1 MFKYVR
7 MIDNFK
13 SLNTTNHITK
23 RSKRLQIANMLLL
36 TESASLIGCYVIDT
50 GHENGLE
57 VHAVYN
63 NGIIKIYNLN
73 TSKFITVLIA
83 RIGQMKR
90 YPNIEITKTMKR
102 KIKSHVQNNYNEI
115 AFWGGILC

>member
-1 MFKYVR
+1 MFTYVR
-7 MIDNFK
+7 MLNDFK
-13 SLNTTNHITK
+13 SLNTTNHINS
-23 RSKRLQIANMLLL
+23 RSERLKIANALIFS
-36 TESASLIGCYVIDT
+36 EKASLLGYYVIDT
-50 GHENGLE
+50 GHANGLE

-63 NGIIKIYNLN
+63 NGIIKIYNLR

-102 KIKSHVQNNYNEI
+102 KIKAHIQNGYND
-115 AFWGGILC
+115 

>member
-7 MIDNFK
+7 TINNFK
-13 SLNTTNHITK
+13 SLNETTHINK
-23 RSKRLQIANMLLL
+23 RSKRLQVANMLLL

-63 NGIIKIYNLN
+63 NGVIKIYNLR
-73 TSKFITVLIA
+73 TSKFVTVLIA

-102 KIKSHVQNNYNEI
+102 KIKSHVQNGYNEI
-115 AFWGGILC
+115 AF

>member
-13 SLNTTNHITK
+13 SLDATNHITK
-23 RSKRLQIANMLLL
+23 RSKRVQIANMLLL
-36 TESASLIGCYVIDT
+36 TESASLIGYYVIDT

-63 NGIIKIYNLN
+63 NGIVKVYNAN
-73 TSKFITVLIA
+73 SHKFITVLIA
-83 RIGQMKR
+83 REPQIAR
-90 YPNIEITKTMKR
+90 YEIKITKTMHK
-102 KIKSHVQNNYNEI
+102 KIKSHIEQVYNEI
-115 AFWGGILC
+115 AF

>member
-1 MFKYVR
+1 MFKYVK
-7 MIDNFK
+7 MIEDFK
-13 SLNTTNHITK
+13 SLNETNHITK
-23 RSKRLQIANMLLL
+23 RSKRLQIANMLLF

-50 GHENGLE
+50 GHGNGLE

-63 NGIIKIYNLN
+63 NGVIKIYNLR

-83 RIGQMKR
+83 RVGQMKR

-102 KIKSHVQNNYNEI
+102 KIKAHVKNGYNEI
-115 AFWGGILC
+115 AF

>member
-13 SLNTTNHITK
+13 SLDTTNHITK
-23 RSKRLQIANMLLL
+23 RSKRVQIANMLLL
-36 TESASLIGCYVIDT
+36 TESASLIGYYVIDT

-57 VHAVYN
+57 VHALYN
-63 NGIIKIYNLN
+63 NGIIKIYNFN

-83 RIGQMKR
+83 RMGQVKR
-90 YPNIEITKTMKR
+90 YPNIEITKTMRR
-102 KIKSHVQNNYNEI
+102 KIKSHIEQGYNEI
-115 AFWGGILC
+115 AF

>member
-13 SLNTTNHITK
+13 SLDATNHITK
-23 RSKRLQIANMLLL
+23 RSKRLQVANMLLL
-36 TESASLIGCYVIDT
+36 TESASLMGCYVIDT

-63 NGIIKIYNLN
+63 NGIIKVYNLN
-73 TSKFITVLIA
+73 TRKFITVLVA
-83 RIGQMKR
+83 REAQIKR
-90 YPNIEITKTMKR
+90 YGIKITKTMHK
-102 KIKSHVQNNYNEI
+102 KIKSHIENGYNQI
-115 AFWGGILC
+115 AF

>member
-7 MIDNFK
+7 TIDSFK
-13 SLNTTNHITK
+13 SLDVTNHITK
-23 RSKRLQIANMLLL
+23 RSKRLQVANMLLF
-36 TESASLIGCYVIDT
+36 TESATLLGCYVIDT

-63 NGIIKIYNLN
+63 NGIIKVYNLR

-90 YPNIEITKTMKR
+90 YPDIEITKTMKR
-102 KIKSHVQNNYNEI
+102 KIKSHIQNGYNEI
-115 AFWGGILC
+115 AF

>member
-13 SLNTTNHITK
+13 SLDTTNHITK
-23 RSKRLQIANMLLL
+23 RSKRIQVANMLLL
-36 TESASLIGCYVIDT
+36 TESASLIGYYVIDT
-50 GHENGLE
+50 GHKNGLE

-73 TSKFITVLIA
+73 TSKLVTVLIA
-83 RIGQMKR
+83 RMGQMKR

-102 KIKSHVQNNYNEI
+102 KLKLHIAQGYNEI
-115 AFWGGILC
+115 EF

>member
-13 SLNTTNHITK
+13 SFDTTNHITK

-36 TESASLIGCYVIDT
+36 TESATLIGCYVIDT
-50 GHENGLE
+50 GHDNGLE
-57 VHAVYN
+57 VHAVWN

-73 TSKFITVLIA
+73 TSKFVTVLIA

-90 YPNIEITKTMKR
+90 YPNIEMTKTMKR
-102 KIKSHVQNNYNEI
+102 KIKAHVQNGYNEI
-115 AFWGGILC
+115 IF

>member
-7 MIDNFK
+7 TINNFK
-13 SLNTTNHITK
+13 SLDETNHITK
-23 RSKRLQIANMLLL
+23 RSKRLQVANMLLF
-36 TESASLIGCYVIDT
+36 TESATLIGCYVIDT

-63 NGIIKIYNLN
+63 NGIIKIYNLR
-73 TSKFITVLIA
+73 TLKFITVLIA
-83 RIGQMKR
+83 RIGQIKR

-102 KIKSHVQNNYNEI
+102 KIKEHVKNGYNEI
-115 AFWGGILC
+115 AF

>member
-13 SLNTTNHITK
+13 SLDATNHITK
-23 RSKRLQIANMLLL
+23 RSKRVQIANMLLL
-36 TESASLIGCYVIDT
+36 TESASLIGYYVIDT

-63 NGIIKIYNLN
+63 NGIVKVYNAN
-73 TSKFITVLIA
+73 SHKFITVLIA
-83 RIGQMKR
+83 REPQIAR
-90 YPNIEITKTMKR
+90 YEIRITKTMHK
-102 KIKSHVQNNYNEI
+102 KIKSHIEQGYNEI
-115 AFWGGILC
+115 AF

>member
-1 MFKYVR
+1 MFTYVR

-13 SLNTTNHITK
+13 SLNTTNHINS
-23 RSKRLQIANMLLL
+23 RSERLKIANALIFS
-36 TESASLIGCYVIDT
+36 EKASLLGYYVINT

-63 NGIIKIYNLN
+63 NGIIKIYNLR

-83 RIGQMKR
+83 RVNQMKR

-102 KIKSHVQNNYNEI
+102 KIKEHVKNGYNEI
-115 AFWGGILC
+115 AF

>member
-13 SLNTTNHITK
+13 SLDATNHITK
-23 RSKRLQIANMLLL
+23 RSKRVQIANMLLL
-36 TESASLIGCYVIDT
+36 TESASLIGYYVIDT

-63 NGIIKIYNLN
+63 NGIIKVYNAN
-73 TSKFITVLIA
+73 SHKFITVLIA
-83 RIGQMKR
+83 REPQIAR
-90 YPNIEITKTMKR
+90 YEIKITKTMHR
-102 KIKSHVQNNYNEI
+102 KIKSHIEQGYNDI
-115 AFWGGILC
+115 AF

>member
-7 MIDNFK
+7 TIDSFK
-13 SLNTTNHITK
+13 SLDVTNHITK
-23 RSKRLQIANMLLL
+23 RSKRLQVANLLLL
-36 TESASLIGCYVIDT
+36 TESASLIGYYVIDT
-50 GHENGLE
+50 GHDNGLE

-73 TSKFITVLIA
+73 TSKLITVLIA

-90 YPNIEITKTMKR
+90 YPNIDITKTMKR
-102 KIKSHVQNNYNEI
+102 KIKSHVANGYNNI
-115 AFWGGILC
+115 AF